1 MTARLTTLQA
11 RRIALGAQGFT
22 RPRPA
27 PGTVGRSHLR
37 STLQRL
43 GFFQIDSV
51 NVLQRA
57 HLVPLYSRAGPY
69 DLEVFHRAAGRA
81 PRLMFEYWAHV
92 ATFVDVDLWP
102 AMQHRMAG
110 RRGLWGGP
118 ERVAQEQPALVDA
131 VLEHVAEHGP
141 LTARQVDAA
150 LGEERERD
158 RSHWGWN
165 WSATKNALE
174 YLFHAGRLTSA
185 RRTAQ
190 FEREYDLPERVIPAA
205 VLARPALD
213 EAEAHRV
220 MVEHAARAHGVATAP
235 CLRDYFR
242 SAPEPTRA
250 AIEDLVDAQVLLPV
264 RVQGWERPAW
274 VHHEAVQPRAV
285 RARTLL
291 SPFDPLVFERE
302 RTERLFGFRYRIEIY
317 VPEAQREHGYYV
329 LPFLLGDALVA
340 RTDLKADRARRVLV
354 VHGAWAE
361 AGAPA
366 DTAEHLAVELGRL
379 AGWLGLDDVEVGER
393 GDLAP
398 ALRSLVAAATSR

>member
-1 MTARLTTLQA
+1 MADVTERLTRLQA
-11 RRIALGAQGFT
+11 RRVALGAQGFT
-22 RPRPA
+22 RARPA
-27 PGTVGRSHLR
+27 AGTVGRPHLR

-57 HLVPLYSRAGPY
+57 HHLPLYSRCGPY
-69 DLEVFHRAAGRA
+69 DLDVFHRAAGRS

-102 AMQHRMAG
+102 AMQHRMAS

-118 ERVAQEQPALVDA
+118 ERVAQEQPELVDA
-131 VLEHVAEHGP
+131 VLRHVADHGP
-141 LTARQVDAA
+141 LTGRQVDAA
-150 LGEERERD
+150 IGEERERD

-174 YLFHAGRLTSA
+174 YLFHAGQLTAA
-185 RRTAQ
+185 RRNAQ
-190 FEREYDLPERVIPAA
+190 FEREYDLPERVIPPQ

-213 EAEAHRV
+213 EADAHRV
-220 MVEHAARAHGVATAP
+220 MVEHAARAHGVATLP

-250 AIEDLVDAQVLLPV
+250 AVEDLVDAGVLLPV
-264 RVQGWERPAW
+264 RVDGWDRPAW
-274 VHHEAVQPRAV
+274 VHRDAARPRAV
-285 RARTLL
+285 RARALL
-291 SPFDPLVFERE
+291 SPFDPVVFERE

-317 VPEAQREHGYYV
+317 VPEARREHGYYV

-340 RTDLKADRARRVLV
+340 RADLKADRARGVLV

-361 AGAPA
+361 PDAPPS
-366 DTAEHLAVELGRL
+366 TAAELAAELRTM
-379 AGWLGLDDVEVGER
+379 AGWLGLGAVEVGER
-393 GDLAP
+393 GDLVG
-398 ALRSLVAAATSR
+398 ALRPLVAG

>member
-1 MTARLTTLQA
+1 MLDVTERLTALQA
-11 RRIALGAQGFT
+11 RRVALAAQGFT
-22 RPRPA
+22 RARPRA
-27 PGTVGRSHLR
+27 VGRSHLR
-37 STLQRL
+37 STLRRL

-57 HLVPLYSRAGPY
+57 HHLPLYSRCGPY
-69 DLEVFHRAAGRA
+69 DLELFHRAAGRS

-102 AMQHRMAG
+102 AMQHRMAS

-118 ERVAQEQPALVDA
+118 AQVAREQPELVEA
-131 VLEHVAEHGP
+131 VLAHVAAHGP

-150 LGEERERD
+150 LGRERERD

-174 YLFHAGRLTSA
+174 LLFHGGQLTSA
-185 RRTAQ
+185 RRNAQ
-190 FEREYDLPERVIPAA
+190 FEREYDLPERVIPAD

-213 EAEAHRV
+213 EADAHRV
-220 MVEHAARAHGVATAP
+220 MVEHAARAHGVATLP

-250 AIEDLVDAQVLLPV
+250 AVEDLADAGVLLPV
-264 RVQGWERPAW
+264 RVQGWDRPAW
-274 VHHEAVQPRAV
+274 LHHEAARPRAV

-317 VPEAQREHGYYV
+317 VPEAQREYGYYV

-340 RTDLKADRARRVLV
+340 RVDLKADRARSTLV
-354 VHGAWAE
+354 VHGAWSE
-361 AGAPA
+361 PGAPA
-366 DTAEHLAVELGRL
+366 DTAAELAAELRTM
-379 AGWLGLDDVEVGER
+379 AGWLGLGAVEVGGR
-393 GDLAP
+393 GDLCADV
-398 ALRSLVAAATSR
+398 RTLV